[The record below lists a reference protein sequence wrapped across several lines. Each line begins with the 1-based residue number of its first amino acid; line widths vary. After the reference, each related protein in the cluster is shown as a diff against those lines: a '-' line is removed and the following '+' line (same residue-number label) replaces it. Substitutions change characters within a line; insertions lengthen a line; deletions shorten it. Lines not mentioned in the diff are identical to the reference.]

1 MKQGRE
7 RLARATPILPILIA
21 AFYGGQGAGA
31 MRIIAIEEH
40 FSTPLHRQKMSANEA
55 RSFYITSRSEEIGH
69 DIGQELDDLGQ
80 SRLKHMDATGVDLQV
95 LSFNVPVAPGFAAD
109 EAIAM
114 AKEVND
120 RLATATRAH
129 PKRFAGFA
137 ALATVAPDA
146 AADELER
153 CVRDH
158 GFVGAMIHG
167 HTMGRFLDDQTF
179 WPIFE
184 RAEKLGV
191 PIYLHPALPHPGA
204 IKAYYQGFEDIL
216 ARPGWGFAVDTS
228 IHFLRILF
236 AGVFDAY
243 PKLQVIMG
251 HLGEGLPFAMH
262 RLNDHTERAAKRRGL
277 KKTPLE
283 YIRDHLHVTTS
294 GNWFEPAF
302 VCTLLAMGADRI
314 LWSIDWP
321 YEANRTGMAFWNTI
335 SLSDADR
342 EKIAHGNAERLL
354 RL

>member
-1 MKQGRE
+1 
-7 RLARATPILPILIA
+7 
-21 AFYGGQGAGA
+21 

-40 FSTPLHRQKMSANEA
+40 FSNPLYRQKVSANEA
-55 RSFYITSRSEEIGH
+55 RSFYITSRNEKIGH
-69 DIGQELDDLGQ
+69 DIGKELDDLGA
-80 SRLKHMDATGVDLQV
+80 SRLQHMDATGVDLQV
-95 LSFNVPVAPGFAAD
+95 LSFNAPVAQGFAAD

-114 AKEVND
+114 ARQLND
-120 RLATATRAH
+120 QIAVAMKAH
-129 PKRFAGFA
+129 PKRFTGFA
-137 ALATVAPDA
+137 ALPMPVPEA

-153 CVRDH
+153 CVKDQ

-167 HTMGRFLDDQTF
+167 HTMGSFLDDKKF

-184 RAEKLGV
+184 RAEKLDV
-191 PIYLHPALPHPGA
+191 PIFLHPALPHPGVM
-204 IKAYYQGFEDIL
+204 KALEGFEDVI

-243 PKLQVIMG
+243 PKLQFIMG

-262 RLNDHTERAAKRRGL
+262 RLNDHTHLVAKRRGL
-277 KKTPLE
+277 AKTPLE
-283 YIRDHLHVTTS
+283 YIRDNLHVTTS
-294 GNWFEPAF
+294 GNWYEPAF

-314 LWSIDWP
+314 LWAIDWP
-321 YEANRTGMAFWNTI
+321 YEANSTGMAFWNKI

>member
-1 MKQGRE
+1 
-7 RLARATPILPILIA
+7 
-21 AFYGGQGAGA
+21 

-40 FSTPLHRQKMSANEA
+40 FSNPLYRQKVSANEA
-55 RSFYITSRSEEIGH
+55 RSFYITSRNEKIGH
-69 DIGQELDDLGQ
+69 DIGKELDDLGA
-80 SRLKHMDATGVDLQV
+80 SRLQHMDATGVDLQV
-95 LSFNVPVAPGFAAD
+95 LSFNAPVAQGFAAD

-114 AKEVND
+114 AKQLND
-120 RLATATRAH
+120 QIAVAMKAH
-129 PKRFAGFA
+129 PKRFTGFA
-137 ALATVAPDA
+137 ALPMPVPDA

-153 CVRDH
+153 CVKDQ

-167 HTMGRFLDDQTF
+167 HTMGSFLDDKKF

-184 RAEKLGV
+184 RAEKLDV
-191 PIYLHPALPHPGA
+191 PIFLHPALPHPGVM
-204 IKAYYQGFEDIL
+204 KALEGFEDVI

-243 PKLQVIMG
+243 PKLQFIMG

-262 RLNDHTERAAKRRGL
+262 RLNDHTHLVAKRRGL
-277 KKTPLE
+277 AKTPLE
-283 YIRDHLHVTTS
+283 YIRDNLHVTTS
-294 GNWFEPAF
+294 GNWYEPAF

-314 LWSIDWP
+314 LWAIDWP
-321 YEANRTGMAFWNTI
+321 YEANSTGMAFWNKI